1 MQPPRCLVAPGLR
14 LASLWR
20 IPRASGGPARPLN
33 HGAAMSKSSLG
44 FALALALGATACQI
58 SPVVT
63 DPSPP
68 HDDRYSQCREAARDY
83 CRKVVGVAADEL
95 DRCVAEH
102 AFRCVSGGR

>member
-1 MQPPRCLVAPGLR
+1 MSQPNLGLVL
-14 LASLWR
+14 
-20 IPRASGGPARPLN
+20 
-33 HGAAMSKSSLG
+33 
-44 FALALALGATACQI
+44 ALALAATACQI

-68 HDDRYSQCREAARDY
+68 PSDDRYSQCREAARDY
-83 CRKVVGVAADEL
+83 CRKVVGVTAEEL